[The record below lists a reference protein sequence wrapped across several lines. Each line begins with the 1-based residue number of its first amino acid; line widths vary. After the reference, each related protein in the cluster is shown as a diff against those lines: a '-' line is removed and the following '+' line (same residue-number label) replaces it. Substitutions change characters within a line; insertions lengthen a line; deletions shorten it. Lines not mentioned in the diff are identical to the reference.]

1 MAEQSGL
8 IKIIGAR
15 VLREACRFARRLAD
29 GGWAHLGVAVNVSPH
44 QLCAEGFL
52 DSVREAVREAGI
64 LPRQLEIEI
73 TESAL
78 IASLQEAIFRL
89 EALRAMGVRLALDD
103 FGTGY
108 SSLTHLQQLPVQT
121 LKIDKSF
128 IDRSLETGANKT
140 IINTIVDMAHQ
151 MDMHVVAEGVETEE
165 QLNFLAGSRCDF
177 AQGYLFSRPAPE
189 AEALRLLA
197 P

>member
-1 MAEQSGL
+1 M
-8 IKIIGAR
+8 
-15 VLREACRFARRLAD
+15 
-29 GGWAHLGVAVNVSPH
+29 
-44 QLCAEGFL
+44 
-52 DSVREAVREAGI
+52 REAVQEAGI
-64 LPRQLEIEI
+64 LPHQIEIEI
-73 TESAL
+73 TESAV
-78 IASLQEAIFRL
+78 IASLQEAISRL

-108 SSLTHLQQLPVQT
+108 SSLTYLQRLPVQT

-128 IDRSLETGANKT
+128 IDRILETGANKT

-151 MDMHVVAEGVETEE
+151 MNMVVVAEGVETEE
-165 QLNFLAGSRCDF
+165 QLKFLAGSRCDF

-189 AEALRLLA
+189 AEALSLLS

>member
-1 MAEQSGL
+1 M
-8 IKIIGAR
+8 
-15 VLREACRFARRLAD
+15 
-29 GGWAHLGVAVNVSPH
+29 
-44 QLCAEGFL
+44 
-52 DSVREAVREAGI
+52 
-64 LPRQLEIEI
+64 
-73 TESAL
+73 
-78 IASLQEAIFRL
+78 
-89 EALRAMGVRLALDD
+89 
-103 FGTGY
+103 
-108 SSLTHLQQLPVQT
+108 QT

-151 MDMHVVAEGVETEE
+151 MDMVVVAEGVETED
-165 QLNFLAGSRCDF
+165 QLKFLAGSHCDF